1 MINMNPFT
9 FEVGQVWKKSETN
22 KIVIVT
28 QLNGDMAV
36 VAPDHQ
42 LEIEY
47 ARSHYVH
54 VGHLADNYLLRARP
68 ITAVNPS
75 EALRKQA
82 ADMRAKASRMIEDA
96 NTLDRAAK
104 LLEDK
109 AYEDGDE

>member
-1 MINMNPFT
+1 MNPFK
-9 FEVGQVWKKSETN
+9 FEVGQVWKHLESSR
-22 KIVIVT
+22 IVIVA

-54 VGHLADNYLLRARP
+54 VGQLADNYLLRTRP
-68 ITAVNPS
+68 IATVNPS

-82 ADMRAKASRMIEDA
+82 ADMRAKTSRMIEDA
-96 NTLDRAAK
+96 NTLDRAAY
-104 LLEDK
+104 LLATAASEV
-109 AYEDGDE
+109 AT

>member
-1 MINMNPFT
+1 MNPFK
-9 FEVGQVWKKSETN
+9 FEVGQVWKHLESSR
-22 KIVIVT
+22 IVIVA

-54 VGHLADNYLLRARP
+54 VGQLADNYLLRARP
-68 ITAVNPS
+68 IATVDPS
-75 EALRKQA
+75 DALRKQA

-96 NTLDRAAK
+96 NTLDRAAE

-109 AYEDGDE
+109 AYEDLTNEV

>member
-1 MINMNPFT
+1 MINMNPFS

-42 LEIEY
+42 LEIGY
-47 ARSHYVH
+47 ARSHYTY
-54 VGHLADNYLLRARP
+54 VGQLADNYILRARQVV
-68 ITAVNPS
+68 TANPS

-82 ADMRAKASRMIEDA
+82 ADMRAKASQMIEDA
-96 NTLDRAAK
+96 NTLDRAAC

-109 AYEDGDE
+109 AHEDGDR